1 MNFIK
6 QLFLNLKKSIKLKY
20 LKYKYKNSTRYTIGY
35 ILSIVP
41 KDQVVRRAGKSKKR
55 KGKYIVFNGIK
66 IRCYSRKFYFFQEQ
80 YEKYKS
86 ITCPMCGLKAD
97 YFRITPTGSFDN
109 KMNAHYTFNLFGVK
123 DNQQIMFDL
132 DHIHPVAKGGKNV
145 KNNLRILC
153 HNCNNSKA
161 DAI

>member
-1 MNFIK
+1 MNFIRQIFFNFIK
-6 QLFLNLKKSIKLKY
+6 YIKLKY
-20 LKYKYKNSTRYTIGY
+20 LRYKFKNSTKYTIGY

-55 KGKYIVFNGIK
+55 RGKYIVFDGIK

-80 YEKYKS
+80 YEKHKC
-86 ITCPMCGLKAD
+86 IVCPVCGLKAD
-97 YFRITPTGSFDN
+97 YFRITPTGSFD
-109 KMNAHYTFNLFGVK
+109 KHMNAHYTFNLFGIK
-123 DNQQIMFDL
+123 NNEEIMFDL
-132 DHIHPVAKGGKNV
+132 DHIYPVAKGGKNV

-161 DAI
+161 DII